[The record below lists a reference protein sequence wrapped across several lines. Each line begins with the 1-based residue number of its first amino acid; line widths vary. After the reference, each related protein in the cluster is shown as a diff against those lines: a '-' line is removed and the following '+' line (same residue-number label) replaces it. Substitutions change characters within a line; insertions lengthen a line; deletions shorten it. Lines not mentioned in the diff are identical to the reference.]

1 MKVVLS
7 RKGFDSA
14 AGGFASP
21 IIMPEGI
28 MQSLPIPSDIGP
40 RLYSEVKSHY
50 KNKSIYDL
58 IKLIRCDDKVRS
70 GDWVGAERTG
80 CHLDPDIDINA
91 VKRPSGWL
99 GAFGQAG
106 ASERQLENQGVKEG
120 DLFLFFGWFKEY
132 RESGTDGSLKPV
144 SKSDKHVI
152 FGYLQIGQIVR
163 VNQIDWTSNTI
174 PQLVKEHPHAGKD
187 FIDAHS
193 ENNTIYIARE
203 SASWND
209 NIPGYGLLRYCPE
222 VILSAE
228 GMPRS
233 RWNLED
239 KWGLK
244 HSDNKPGITYHSEQS
259 WKKDYFQSACRGQ
272 EFVIDENQ
280 AVTEWA
286 EKLISNYRCQ

>member
-40 RLYSEVKSHY
+40 RLYSEV
-50 KNKSIYDL
+50 DL
-58 IKLIRCDDKVRS
+58 I
-70 GDWVGAERTG
+70 
-80 CHLDPDIDINA
+80 
-91 VKRPSGWL
+91 
-99 GAFGQAG
+99 
-106 ASERQLENQGVKEG
+106 
-120 DLFLFFGWFKEY
+120 
-132 RESGTDGSLKPV
+132 
-144 SKSDKHVI
+144 SD
-152 FGYLQIGQIVR
+152 
-163 VNQIDWTSNTI
+163 TI
-174 PQLVKEHPHAGKD
+174 PQHVKEHPHTEKD
-187 FIDAHS
+187 FIDAHR
-193 ENNTIYIARE
+193 ENNSIYISRE
-203 SASWND
+203 SVSWD
-209 NIPGYGLLRYCPE
+209 DDIPGYCLLRYCPE
-222 VILSAE
+222 VILTAE